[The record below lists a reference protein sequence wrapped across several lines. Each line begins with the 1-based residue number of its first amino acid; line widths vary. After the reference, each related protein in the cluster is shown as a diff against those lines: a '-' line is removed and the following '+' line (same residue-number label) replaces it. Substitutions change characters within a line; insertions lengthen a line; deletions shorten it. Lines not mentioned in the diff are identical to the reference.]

1 MKNQSKFVYLALI
14 FAFFACINFYFSRV
28 IAYKL
33 TCGWTFSSTLVNI
46 IYVENTGAAFS
57 ILQNSTHALILLSIV
72 SLVLMLYLIIKNIEN
87 ICFKE
92 IFFLSIL
99 SSGILGN
106 LYERLHFGYV
116 RDFFNLNFINF
127 PIFNISDIFI
137 NIGVLGIIVLI
148 LFTKKSIKFV

>member
-1 MKNQSKFVYLALI
+1 MKNRSKFAYLAVV
-14 FAFFACINFYFSRV
+14 FSFFAAINLYFSHL

-33 TCGWTFSSTLVNI
+33 TCGWTFSSPLVNI

-57 ILQNSTHALILLSIV
+57 ILQNSTFALIILSIV
-72 SLVLMLYLIIKNIEN
+72 SLFVMLYLIIKNIEN
-87 ICFKE
+87 VFFID

-99 SSGILGN
+99 AAGILGN
-106 LYERLHFGYV
+106 LYERLHLGYV

-137 NIGVLGIIVLI
+137 NIGVLGIIILI
-148 LFTKKSIKFV
+148 LFTKKPIKFV

>member
-1 MKNQSKFVYLALI
+1 MKNQSKFTYFALVFSF
-14 FAFFACINFYFSRV
+14 FAFINFYFSHL

-57 ILQNSTHALILLSIV
+57 ILQNSTNALIILSII
-72 SLVLMLYLIIKNIEN
+72 SLFIMFYMVMKNIEN
-87 ICFKE
+87 IFSID

-137 NIGVLGIIVLI
+137 NIGVLGIIILI